1 MNKHTALFLYM
12 VCMIVQPACKDQTNT
27 SSKYIIEKENGRI
40 ILAYKAFDEFLDT
53 DRSWESYQDLLL
65 EAFPEMTY
73 VHNIQ
78 IGWGTIDSLK
88 FPEEIKMFKREDFEH
103 YFSQY
108 DERTLDQLYD
118 SILGKAHDILAPVS
132 DAPVDV
138 CFFLPYGGCFIN
150 PEGDVKTIYISMVIS
165 PNDVS
170 KIMTHEYAHNLH
182 IQRRP
187 KEPLTL
193 RREIVSEG
201 MAVYL
206 TTLIL
211 EDLGLSRAIPF
222 MPESSVEWCTENE
235 QQIKDSIKLEL
246 NDNGNQIFFRYIS
259 DGSIADPPEGF
270 VQKTAYFAGYQIV
283 KACIDQGMKL
293 EEICLLDSESVI
305 DKSGY
310 FK

>member
-1 MNKHTALFLYM
+1 MNKLTVLFLFM
-12 VCMIVQPACKDQTNT
+12 VCMLVQPGCKDQTNT
-27 SSKYIIEKENGRI
+27 SAKYIIEKENGRI

-283 KACIDQGMKL
+283 KACVDQEMKL